1 MANTFMLAGAIAGLI
16 SSAYALPQ
24 VAPVGTSSGI
34 DTTSSTSASSTFETL
49 VLSILPEVSIPA
61 DSSSAVV
68 TDSPIPLP
76 SPISVELD
84 PTPPAVTF
92 VDVTSISGATPTISV
107 SSSTLPSVSVSED
120 LLVSL
125 PATTEATLP
134 SLITLTIPTTVAV
147 TDIEAILSLATL
159 PANLDLPGLSE
170 ILAGI
175 TGLLGGGPQETAL
188 PSASIPETDLPQ
200 ISLPVVALPLPSLAL
215 PSIALSTGVSSLDV
229 ATATALSVVN
239 LPSVPLP
246 PDISLPAAPS
256 LTLASAQVSSLA
268 TPLTTSPARNNI
280 FDNIGNAA
288 LQSIGAELAAIFSIF
303 ASAATGVP
311 FVPTQTAS
319 LILPPISV
327 SAITPAV
334 PSLTILPTLNGSSI
348 VLSLPTLSAPSTATL
363 LPDDDEESPLEAILS
378 LIGAGLTGLLPR
390 PTAVPTTLLTSA
402 SLSLTSAPSAA
413 VPSLP
418 STALFSNGTIPSL
431 TLSPLPSLSLST
443 EQIIPTN
450 LENFPSIDLGEV
462 PSPTTSIPSA
472 TSPSSIVLQTT
483 TTLPI
488 PLNLS
493 TVLLALNT
501 TIPLSS
507 SSISPSSLASA
518 TTLLSLFPLFSFL
531 SIPPFE
537 SLGSL
542 STLAAVEAE
551 VQGVQE
557 WDVAVVLDALNRAGL
572 AAGGDGLEDLRSV
585 LAVVVGLVGRVLDLE
600 KAVAVVV
607 LVLAGVGSA

>member
-1 MANTFMLAGAIAGLI
+1 MANTFMFAGVVAGLLG
-16 SSAYALPQ
+16 SACGLPQ
-24 VAPVGTSSGI
+24 VAPVGTSSEF
-34 DTTSSTSASSTFETL
+34 DTTTSTSASSTSEAL
-49 VLSILPEVSIPA
+49 VLSILPEISIPA
-61 DSSSAVV
+61 EPSSAVL

-84 PTPPAVTF
+84 PTPPAVTS

-107 SSSTLPSVSVSED
+107 SSSA
-120 LLVSL
+120 LLSVSL
-125 PATTEATLP
+125 PEDLSISLPVTTEATLP

-170 ILAGI
+170 ILASI
-175 TGLLGGGPQETAL
+175 TGLLGGGPQETAV
-188 PSASIPETDLPQ
+188 PSAGIPETDLPQ
-200 ISLPVVALPLPSLAL
+200 TSLPVVALPLPSLAL
-215 PSIALSTGVSSLDV
+215 PSIALSTRVSSLDV
-229 ATATALSVVN
+229 TTPTALSVVN

-246 PDISLPAAPS
+246 TDISLPAAPS
-256 LTLASAQVSSLA
+256 LTLASTQLSSPA

-311 FVPTQTAS
+311 FLPTQTAS

-327 SAITPAV
+327 SAIAPVV
-334 PSLTILPTLNGSSI
+334 PSLTILPTLNGSSV
-348 VLSLPTLSAPSTATL
+348 VLSLPTLSAPSPATL
-363 LPDDDEESPLEAILS
+363 LPDNDEESPLEAILS
-378 LIGAGLTGLLPR
+378 LIGAGLTGLLPP
-390 PTAVPTTLLTSA
+390 PTALPTTLLISA
-402 SLSLTSAPSAA
+402 SLALTSAPSAA
-413 VPSLP
+413 APTLP
-418 STALFSNGTIPSL
+418 PTGLFPNGTIPSL
-431 TLSPLPSLSLST
+431 TLTPLPSLSLAT
-443 EQIIPTN
+443 DQVIPTN
-450 LENFPSIDLGEV
+450 LENFPSVDLGEL
-462 PSPTTSIPSA
+462 PSSTTSLPSGP
-472 TSPSSIVLQTT
+472 SPSSIVLQTT

-501 TIPLSS
+501 SILFS

-518 TTLLSLFPLFSFL
+518 TNLLSLFPLFSFL

-542 STLAAVEAE
+542 SNLAAVEVE

-572 AAGGDGLEDLRSV
+572 TAGGDGLEDLRSV

-600 KAVAVVV
+600 KAVAVLV
-607 LVLAGVGSA
+607 LVLAGAGSA